1 MESERVPFETLAF
14 LDFELTLARRQ
25 LLRDGV
31 PVAIGGRALDL
42 LALLAAHPGEV
53 LENRVLIRTVWPRT
67 VVEEVNLRVQIAA
80 LRKLLGGEGHCPYIV
95 NYAGR
100 GYCFTA
106 PVARRAP
113 PGLPAL
119 PRQPSGLQA
128 VSVPAA
134 APQATAGPARFR
146 QAAADRRPDQ
156 PIILA

>member
-1 MESERVPFETLAF
+1 METASFETLAF

-31 PVAIGGRALDL
+31 PVAVGGRALEL
-42 LALLAAHPGEV
+42 LAQLAGHPGQV
-53 LENRVLIRTVWPRT
+53 LENRVLMRAVWPRT

-80 LRKLLGGEGHCPYIV
+80 LRKLLGGDGHCPYIV

-106 PVARRAP
+106 PVTRLVP
-113 PGLPAL
+113 PGLQPVPTQPVPLQSLPA
-119 PRQPSGLQA
+119 Q
-128 VSVPAA
+128 PAA
-134 APQATAGPARFR
+134 GQTRLRP
-146 QAAADRRPDQ
+146 AAADRRPDQ

>member
-1 MESERVPFETLAF
+1 MESERPVFETLAF

-25 LLRDGV
+25 LLRGGV

-42 LALLAAHPGEV
+42 LALLASQPGQV
-53 LENRVLIRTVWPRT
+53 LDNRLLMRSVWPRT

-80 LRKLLGGEGHCPYIV
+80 LRKVLSGGGHCPFIV

-106 PVARRAP
+106 PVTRLL
-113 PGLPAL
+113 PGLPA
-119 PRQPSGLQA
+119 
-128 VSVPAA
+128 VSSSPAMA
-134 APQATAGPARFR
+134 KAPLRP
-146 QAAADRRPDQ
+146 AAADRHPAQ